1 MPGPEIITDRL
12 ILSRL
17 SAADSTSLFAYRSL
31 PEVFRYQSWE
41 PQSLDDAIGFIDGL
55 ACNLLDTS
63 GTWFQFGVRLRES
76 GELIGD
82 LGVRLLQDGQQAE
95 IGFTLAP
102 SAQGRGFAAEAVAA
116 VLDFLF
122 ERLGK
127 HRVFASADPRN
138 QSSLRLLQR
147 VGMRQEAH
155 FRQSLL
161 FKGEWADD
169 VVFAV
174 LASEWVEHKSI
185 G

>member
-1 MPGPEIITDRL
+1 MPGPDIVTDRL
-12 ILSRL
+12 ILSPL
-17 SAADSTSLFAYRSL
+17 SAADSASLFAYRSL
-31 PEVFRYQSWE
+31 PEVSRYQSWE
-41 PQSLDDAIGFIDGL
+41 PQSLDDAISFINGL
-55 ACNLLDTS
+55 ASTVFDTP
-63 GTWFQFGVRLRES
+63 GTWFQLGVRLRES

-82 LGVRLLQDGQQAE
+82 LGVHFLENGQQTE

-102 SAQGRGFAAEAVAA
+102 SSQGRGFAAEV
-116 VLDFLF
+116 VLALLDLLF
-122 ERLGK
+122 GQLGK

-138 QSSLRLLQR
+138 QSSLQLLQR

-155 FRQSLL
+155 SRKSLL

-174 LASEWVEHKSI
+174 LDSEWVKHEPS